1 MIYIVTNTE
10 SGEEVYRYQA
20 DAAIEWSG
28 MEFATHTHTEH
39 AEVVEAVVI
48 APKFGSRRL
57 ITKLEFRSLFPVAAL
72 KSIDRFQTQFE
83 QSAFLTDG
91 QKDDV
96 RTSFKDYG
104 EALDVDLD
112 DPRWVPGLALYV
124 GLGYMTE
131 QEVEEVLRG

>member
-1 MIYIVTNTE
+1 MIYIVTETAT
-10 SGEEVYRYQA
+10 GDEVYRYTA
-20 DAAIEWSG
+20 DAPIEWNG
-28 MEFATHTHTEH
+28 LEFATHTHTEH
-39 AEVVEAVVI
+39 VEPVEGEAT
-48 APKFGSRRL
+48 PLKFGARRL
-57 ITKLEFRSLFPVAAL
+57 LTKLEFRSLFSDSAL

-83 QSAFLTDG
+83 QSAFLTDA
-91 QKDDV
+91 QKDDI
-96 RTSFKDYG
+96 RTSFKNYD